1 MFSPDC
7 VLCAA
12 AALIAEGKVT
22 PEVDGELRKSFFH
35 DDCVNGREQGGLLP
49 VYELLI
55 TGAWPE
61 AAADR
66 DELCRHFGC
75 SAHVLYQWRRD
86 VLYCSLVAI
95 QAHRLNS
102 HIAPA

>member
-7 VLCAA
+7 VLRAA
-12 AALIAEGKVT
+12 AALVAAGKVA
-22 PEVDGELRKSFFH
+22 PEVDDELRKSFFH

-55 TGAWPE
+55 AGSWPE

-66 DELCRHFGC
+66 DALCRRFGC
-75 SAHVLYQWRRD
+75 SARVLYQWRRD
-86 VLYCSLVAI
+86 VLYCCLVAI
-95 QAHRLNS
+95 QAHQLRTAF
-102 HIAPA
+102 APA

>member
-7 VLCAA
+7 VLRAA

-22 PEVDGELRKSFFH
+22 PEVDQDLRKSFFH

-66 DELCRHFGC
+66 DELCRRFGC
-75 SAHVLYQWRRD
+75 SARVLYQWRRD

-95 QAHRLNS
+95 QAARLNAA
-102 HIAPA
+102 IAPA